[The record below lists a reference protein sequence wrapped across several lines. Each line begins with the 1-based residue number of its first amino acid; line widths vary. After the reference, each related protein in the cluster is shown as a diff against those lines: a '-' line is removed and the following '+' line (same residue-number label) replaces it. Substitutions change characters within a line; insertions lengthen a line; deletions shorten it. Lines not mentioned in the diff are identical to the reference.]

1 MISQTTLTPFP
12 HLPYNSNMKKVYEG
26 KSKNEVDLITKT
38 LTDNFFTFDLKS
50 NADNYELFVDDNIFD
65 DALARIKSL
74 KVNLTGKTADNSS
87 SKDKE
92 ELEPQEKSFMYFVDK
107 YFKLSYFKLL
117 LISFFYSLI
126 TNLILFFIKTII
138 MNENVINKKSLKIT
152 GFFFFATF
160 ITSQVILIY
169 TRYHPA
175 INSIKEAFKIR
186 LNNKPDTSGRI
197 FKVVKFLETAI
208 LHLVWFIFLFF
219 M

>member
-1 MISQTTLTPFP
+1 
-12 HLPYNSNMKKVYEG
+12 MKKVYEG

-65 DALARIKSL
+65 DALARIKAL

-87 SKDKE
+87 SKDKV

-107 YFKLSYFKLL
+107 YFKLSYTKLL

-126 TNLILFFIKTII
+126 TNLILFFIRTIF

-152 GFFFFATF
+152 GFFFLSTF
-160 ITSQVILIY
+160 LISHVILIY
-169 TRYHPA
+169 TRYYPA
-175 INSIKEAFKIR
+175 INGIKEVFKIR
-186 LNNKPDTSGRI
+186 LNDKPDTSGKI
-197 FKVVKFLETAI
+197 IKVVKFLEAVI
-208 LHLVWFIFLFF
+208 LHLAWFIFLFF
-219 M
+219 L